1 MSSGMHAIARE
12 CFPNAEQVIDRFHVQ
27 KLARDALQELR
38 IEHRWE
44 AINEETNEMENARL
58 EGKKYRARRFRNG
71 GNQEGDFVPFQV
83 AAF

>member
-27 KLARDALQELR
+27 KLACDALQELR

-44 AINEETNEMENARL
+44 AINEETNEMETVSYTHL
-58 EGKKYRARRFRNG
+58 TLPTSTT
-71 GNQEGDFVPFQV
+71 V
-83 AAF
+83 